1 MSRVSWPQWP
11 RLADHLQQLHVQAEE
26 EPHGLG
32 RHCGCSDGE
41 AVLLRQIQAE
51 RIVNL
56 SRAVCQCVM
65 SGDRNVNNPTLLKIN
80 FLATVYPILE

>member
-1 MSRVSWPQWP
+1 MSRVTCHVSRP

-26 EPHGLG
+26 EPDCLG
-32 RHCGCSDGE
+32 RHGGSSDGE
-41 AVLLRQIQAE
+41 PVLLRQVQAE

-56 SRAVCQCVM
+56 SRESGVC
-65 SGDRNVNNPTLLKIN
+65 GDRNVKCPTLLKIN